1 MAQHRDEDLF
11 QEEVNSEVKYYYFKA
26 LIGGQCVL
34 SWGVGEK
41 DGWRG
46 KVSFGIFDGGTD
58 FEGNSAVE
66 RRAFFFPRKH
76 KGCGDVHGG
85 MFDIRV
91 YRSKARKREKLA
103 LQKFDEKASKGSG
116 FQ

>member
-1 MAQHRDEDLF
+1 MQHSDGEDFQDEAN
-11 QEEVNSEVKYYYFKA
+11 EEVKYYYFKA
-26 LIGGQCVL
+26 FVGGRCVL

-46 KVSFGIFDGGTD
+46 KVSFGIFDGGAD
-58 FEGNSAVE
+58 FEGNNIVE

-76 KGCGDVHGG
+76 KGCEDVHGG
-85 MFDIRV
+85 KFDIRV
-91 YRSKARKREKLA
+91 YRSKARKREQLA
-103 LQKFDEKASKGSG
+103 LQKFDERAGKGGG